1 MQRGQSS
8 AHGSL
13 WKGLTLKVL
22 VGQKVDGARLKKRV
36 SAVNTTHIAQHIHV
50 LARMLY
56 GELCQSAQIFPEVRG

>member
-1 MQRGQSS
+1 M
-8 AHGSL
+8 
-13 WKGLTLKVL
+13 KVL